1 MAVTHQ
7 MHHPDQWKKRLQM
20 AAVPVRSELV
30 DPSLKSKQGITAP
43 NLANEYK
50 NQPAIDVLTGR

>member
-1 MAVTHQ
+1 MAT
-7 MHHPDQWKKRLQM
+7 L
-20 AAVPVRSELV
+20 PVRSELV
-30 DPSLKSKQGITAP
+30 DPSLKSKQGITAL